1 MSSANL
7 ACNCSSVMPF
17 TSSAITWPSGVGL
30 VHPGTFL
37 GSGLSTFEAPG
48 GLLFDTGEVVSELPN
63 VSGAFELE
71 RLRDVT
77 RFVLF
82 TGAAAFALLSCLS
95 ARARTLAPRV
105 VSLRDL
111 CFAESGT
118 PPLADE
124 AIAIRGDQTRWTV
137 ISLRSG
143 CQLLSQIM
151 RRSCD
156 CSELVESGY
165 SRFFVRYSRF
175 FVSCFS

>member
-1 MSSANL
+1 M
-7 ACNCSSVMPF
+7 
-17 TSSAITWPSGVGL
+17 
-30 VHPGTFL
+30 
-37 GSGLSTFEAPG
+37 SGLSTFEAPG

-63 VSGAFELE
+63 VSGGFELE

-143 CQLLSQIM
+143 CQLLSQLYVDRATVRNSLSPVASRDYCTCYVLPYDWHVI
-151 RRSCD
+151 
-156 CSELVESGY
+156 VEDTEPL
-165 SRFFVRYSRF
+165 RDLNRH
-175 FVSCFS
+175 